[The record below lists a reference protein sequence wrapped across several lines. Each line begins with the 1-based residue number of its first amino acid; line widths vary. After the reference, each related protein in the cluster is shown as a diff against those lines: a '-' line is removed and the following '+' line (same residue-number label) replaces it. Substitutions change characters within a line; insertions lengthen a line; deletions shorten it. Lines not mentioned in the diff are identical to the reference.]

1 MKVTYTAF
9 DGRTWDTEQE
19 CLAWERE
26 CRRFEAFTK
35 LASSTL
41 GTIGSPDW
49 DRELSQF
56 FDEVLGSSGLD
67 FVAARHR
74 WDERDRF
81 YLLVDLMRQAEE
93 VQ

>member
-49 DRELSQF
+49 DRELS
-56 FDEVLGSSGLD
+56 V
-67 FVAARHR
+67 
-74 WDERDRF
+74 
-81 YLLVDLMRQAEE
+81 
-93 VQ
+93 